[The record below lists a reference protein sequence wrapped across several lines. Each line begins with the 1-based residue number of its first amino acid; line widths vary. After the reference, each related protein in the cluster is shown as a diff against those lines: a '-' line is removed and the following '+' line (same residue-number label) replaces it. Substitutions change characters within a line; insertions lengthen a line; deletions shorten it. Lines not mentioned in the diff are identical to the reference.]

1 MDIDELAELAKRQRR
16 GEVSEQELAELLQT
30 ISTSVSFESA
40 LTSFETLYGPP
51 KPTWGEGP
59 VSIAAL
65 DATQPCL
72 EYAKVHLVRWLF
84 ATAGDFDRLN
94 AKYFPRHPTSVM
106 QLGNGRFAII
116 DGHHRLWRAG
126 VLLGPSGTVTARI
139 ISSQNQDLLA
149 NFRRLVQRVAEM
161 NESAS
166 LRYLPIRDQPKPE
179 DLAANLQKDLE
190 LPHWLEEIG
199 DATP

>member
-1 MDIDELAELAKRQRR
+1 MQIEDLAELAKRQRR
-16 GEVSEQELAELLQT
+16 GEVSEQELADLLRT

-51 KPTWGEGP
+51 KPTWGESQ
-59 VSIAAL
+59 VSISAL

-84 ATAGDFDRLN
+84 ATSADFDRLN

-106 QLGNGRFAII
+106 QLGNGRFAIV

-126 VLLGPSGTVTARI
+126 TLLGPSGSVSVRI
-139 ISSQNQDLLA
+139 ISSRNQELLA

-166 LRYLPIRDQPKPE
+166 LRYLPIRDLPKPE
-179 DLAANLQKDLE
+179 EVARLQNELE

-199 DATP
+199 DAQS